1 MKKIIALTLVLFT
14 TLLKAAAQINNAC
27 EPTQPRIMVFP
38 SDNMLYQLKCIKEIK
53 NDSLL
58 SYYVRQYE
66 KAFMEQTDLKFVI
79 AAINA
84 KFAAKGYPL
93 ESLEESLKDLTNN
106 ASADNIRGL
115 QEDALTQIL
124 TAVKPD
130 IIVEVTYK
138 YNKGVLDNSLNFIVE
153 VKDAY
158 TMKVIAA
165 VAKQGEETLETN
177 IAGLIAE
184 QVEKNIGNMQ
194 QEMMTHFKDIRDKGR
209 IIPLRIKLTGDASFT
224 FDDECG
230 GEEYED
236 VVRDIIRLHSNK
248 GTFNAVMAGPSEMR
262 FTNIRIPLCNEK
274 GFPMDARDWVK
285 KVSKDLEKRCGVKA
299 RNATQGLGNA
309 AIILRNK

>member
-1 MKKIIALTLVLFT
+1 MKKILTLALTIFT
-14 TLLKAAAQINNAC
+14 AACAIAQNNNAC
-27 EPTQPRIMVFP
+27 DPTQPRIMVFP

-53 NDSLL
+53 SDTLL

-79 AAINA
+79 AGING
-84 KFAAKGYPL
+84 KFADRGFPL
-93 ESLEESLKDLTNN
+93 ESLEESLKDISNN
-106 ASADNIRGL
+106 SSHDNIRGL

-124 TAVKPD
+124 SSVKPD

-138 YNKGVLDNSLNFIVE
+138 YNKGTLDNSLNFIVE

-158 TMKVIAA
+158 TMKVIAS
-165 VAKQGEETLETN
+165 VANPGLETLETN
-177 IAGLIAE
+177 VAGLIAE
-184 QVEKNIGNMQ
+184 QVEKNIPNI
-194 QEMMTHFKDIRDKGR
+194 QESMMNHFRDIREKGR
-209 IIPLRIKLTGDASFT
+209 IIPLRIKLMGDASFT

-262 FTNIRIPLCNEK
+262 FTNIRIPLCNDK
-274 GFPMDARDWVK
+274 GYPQDARDWVK
-285 KVSKDLEKRCGVKA
+285 KVAKDLEKRCGIKA
-299 RNATQGLGNA
+299 KNATQGLGNA
-309 AIILRNK
+309 FIILKNK